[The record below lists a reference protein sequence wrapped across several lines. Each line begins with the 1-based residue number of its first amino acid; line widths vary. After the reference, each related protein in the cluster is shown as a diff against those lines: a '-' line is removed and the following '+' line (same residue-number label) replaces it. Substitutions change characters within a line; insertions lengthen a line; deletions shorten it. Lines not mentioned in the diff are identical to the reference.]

1 MQEEDTTRVE
11 AFSDGVFGIAMTLL
25 ILEIKVPHLPHEAP
39 ADKWWLFGALLS
51 LWPSFIAFVL
61 SFGTVLIMWVNHHGL
76 FKHAHR
82 TDNRL
87 LFANGL
93 LLLLVT
99 FVPFPTAVLAEHLNK
114 PSANA
119 AATFYCATY
128 VVIALCHNLLLSAV
142 LANRAPGAVGSSAH
156 EAAAA
161 RIRRAYGA
169 GIAVYL
175 AATIVAVFSPLGGLA
190 ICFSLWGLWVL
201 LNYSPH
207 QSGVGP
213 TSSPPPPSAR

>member
-128 VVIALCHNLLLSAV
+128 VVIALCHNLLLPFLPIARPAPLDRRPTRRPRRGSGEPTA
-142 LANRAPGAVGSSAH
+142 LASPCIWRRRLPRSSARS
-156 EAAAA
+156 ADLQSVSRSGAFGSCSI
-161 RIRRAYGA
+161 IRRMSAR
-169 GIAVYL
+169 VD
-175 AATIVAVFSPLGGLA
+175 
-190 ICFSLWGLWVL
+190 
-201 LNYSPH
+201 
-207 QSGVGP
+207 P
-213 TSSPPPPSAR
+213 TSSPPLL